1 MATAET
7 LLMTAAEFSRLPET
21 GRFTELVRGRIVE
34 MNLPGTR
41 HGKVC
46 ANVARIL
53 GNHVADQDLGHVMSN
68 DCGIVTQHDP
78 DTIRGAD
85 VCFYSYARLP
95 KGPVPMGYPSVVPD
109 LVFEIRS
116 PSDRWSAI
124 LEKVA
129 EYLHVG
135 VPQVLVLDPETATVQ
150 VYSDKQPTRVLS
162 ESDVLTLPEILG
174 DFEVPVRS
182 LFA

>member
-1 MATAET
+1 MATVDT
-7 LLMTAAEFSRLPET
+7 LLLTAKEFFKLPDT
-21 GRFTELVRGRIVE
+21 GRPTELVRGRMVE

-41 HGKVC
+41 HGKIC
-46 ANVARIL
+46 ANVAYYIRRYL
-53 GNHVADQDLGHVMSN
+53 EENDLGHVMSN
-68 DCGIVTQHDP
+68 DCGIVTQRDP

-85 VCFYSYARLP
+85 VCFYSYARIP
-95 KGPVPMGYPSVVPD
+95 KGPVPLGYPSVVPD

-116 PSDRWSAI
+116 PSDRWSAV

-129 EYLHVG
+129 EYLNVG

-162 ESDVLTLPEILG
+162 EDDVLTLPEILG

>member
-7 LLMTAAEFSRLPET
+7 LLLTAKEFAKLPET
-21 GRFTELVRGRIVE
+21 DRPAELVRGRVIE
-34 MNLPGTR
+34 TNLPGTR
-41 HGKVC
+41 HGKIC
-46 ANVARIL
+46 ANVAYCLRRYL
-53 GNHVADQDLGHVMSN
+53 EGNDRGHVMSN

-78 DTIRGAD
+78 DTVRGVD

-95 KGPVPMGYPSVVPD
+95 KGPVPLGYPSVVPD
-109 LVFEIRS
+109 LAVEVRS
-116 PSDRWSAI
+116 PNDRWSAV

-129 EYLHVG
+129 EYLKVG
-135 VPQVLVLDPETATVQ
+135 VSQVLVLDPETETVQ
-150 VYSDKQPTRVLS
+150 IYSDKQSTLVLS
-162 ESDVLTLPEILG
+162 ADDILTLPEILG